1 MKVEFCYSDGRTRE
15 MQQEHAEV
23 LRLLRRGTYATRMMQ
38 AGDDLETMDLAA
50 LRDLASRM
58 GVAVHHRAGVDR
70 VRSLIREARAL

>member
-1 MKVEFCYSDGRTRE
+1 MKVEFRYSDGRTRE

-23 LRLLRRGTYATRMMQ
+23 LRRLRRGTYATRMMQ
-38 AGDDLETMDLAA
+38 AGDDLDAMDLAA

-70 VRSLIREARAL
+70 VRALIREAKTL